1 MFSLARRKIYNNLIP
16 FWFFVS
22 VKNYEVNL
30 SRRLKTA
37 AHEIGLEI
45 CYNFFFYFKK
55 ILLYSLNIYK
65 TIPQNSITSFLSF
78 PSKKITENPVLEHCN
93 SRHLLNVITMK
104 FLIKL
109 IKVLDHFSFIFC
121 SLFAFERL
129 IKNRNTIGSAGGYA
143 IRNECES

>member
-1 MFSLARRKIYNNLIP
+1 MF
-16 FWFFVS
+16 
-22 VKNYEVNL
+22 
-30 SRRLKTA
+30 
-37 AHEIGLEI
+37 
-45 CYNFFFYFKK
+45 
-55 ILLYSLNIYK
+55 LYSLNIYK

-78 PSKKITENPVLEHCN
+78 PSKKITENPVLEHCRDLD

-121 SLFAFERL
+121 SSICVFERL

>member
-45 CYNFFFYFKK
+45 CNNFFFYFKK

-78 PSKKITENPVLEHCN
+78 PSKKITENPVLEHCRDLD

-121 SLFAFERL
+121 SSICVR
-129 IKNRNTIGSAGGYA
+129 TTD
-143 IRNECES
+143 

>member
-1 MFSLARRKIYNNLIP
+1 MF
-16 FWFFVS
+16 
-22 VKNYEVNL
+22 
-30 SRRLKTA
+30 
-37 AHEIGLEI
+37 
-45 CYNFFFYFKK
+45 
-55 ILLYSLNIYK
+55 LYSLNIYK

-104 FLIKL
+104 FLTKL

-121 SLFAFERL
+121 SSICVFERL